1 VGGGEPGRRHS
12 ITTVRPRR
20 VQTEDALDIRHE
32 VDEEQNG
39 HNKLM
44 RELAQA
50 LAYSWVAG
58 RRFSVVASEE
68 EGGAAWLVLPAA
80 DPPGEVTL
88 AAISDDLY
96 LGSLT

>member
-1 VGGGEPGRRHS
+1 MTIRR
-12 ITTVRPRR
+12 RR
-20 VQTEDALDIRHE
+20 VQTEDALDIGHE
-32 VDEEQNG
+32 VDEVPDG

-44 RELAQA
+44 REVDQA

-58 RRFSVVASEE
+58 RRFSVAASEE
-68 EGGAAWLVLPAA
+68 EVGAAWLVLPAA
-80 DPPGEVTL
+80 DPPGEVAL